1 MTNDA
6 LAGSEAFFSVTY
18 VIMIGKKV
26 SAMQQRPYKG

>member
-1 MTNDA
+1 MTKA
-6 LAGSEAFFSVTY
+6 VLAGSEAFFSVTN